1 MVRKM
6 LCFGPSDRNCE
17 RVFKNSAGN
26 WELFSCCPFY
36 FSLRMLLTVTVAS
49 TPPAMPP
56 AASDNR
62 GDT

>member
-1 MVRKM
+1 M
-6 LCFGPSDRNCE
+6 LCFGPSDRNCK
-17 RVFKNSAGN
+17 RVFINSAGYL
-26 WELFSCCPFY
+26 ELSVVAPLL
-36 FSLRMLLTVTVAS
+36 FSLRMLLTVMVAS